1 MTPRAST
8 DIWPP
13 RRHPRGFTLVEM
25 LIVVALIGI
34 VASIAL
40 PSYRNATRKAKEAV
54 LREDLWV
61 LRDLIDQYHTDRGK
75 YPETLAALAEAGYVK
90 LVPMDPMT
98 SSRETWITETEPP
111 GEDAPEEEEVDLG
124 ITDVRSGA
132 PGVGLDGTEYG
143 SW

>member
-1 MTPRAST
+1 MTKRSARPRES
-8 DIWPP
+8 
-13 RRHPRGFTLVEM
+13 GFTMVEM

-40 PSYRNATRKAKEAV
+40 PSYRNATLKARESV

-61 LRDLIDQYHTDRGK
+61 MRDVIDQYFSDRGK
-75 YPETLAALAEAGYVK
+75 YPESLDALVEAGYLRVI
-90 LVPMDPMT
+90 PADPMT
-98 SSRETWITETEPP
+98 RSRESWVTETEPI
-111 GEDAPEEEEVDLG
+111 GEDAPEEENVEPG

-132 PGVGLDGTEYG
+132 DGTGLDGTEYS